1 MKAAFIAFPMAA
13 LQQTVLEIH
22 KKAKDKFKMETFPVA
37 HEELEN
43 PLKKLMEMQLLL
55 VAIQTRIVLSQEEL
69 EKLALEELMKRPT

>member
-37 HEELEN
+37 HEESEN